1 MNFDASFNTL
11 AIFNANPLIV
21 CDHRASSVC
30 EATLTTYYIKT
41 CLDVLAIWLF
51 HHTRARCLGR
61 RVPDRMMLAVSIVWF
76 WLPNSDSPLF
86 MYIVIFVIY
95 TWFNYIFRV
104 EAALTNA
111 AKHARSLYTYIH
123 AHRFCIKKNKL
134 NRNRVFRQMRSARG
148 NSSRYIQ

>member
-1 MNFDASFNTL
+1 
-11 AIFNANPLIV
+11 
-21 CDHRASSVC
+21 
-30 EATLTTYYIKT
+30 
-41 CLDVLAIWLF
+41 
-51 HHTRARCLGR
+51 
-61 RVPDRMMLAVSIVWF
+61 MMHAVSIVWF

-111 AKHARSLYTYIH
+111 AKHARSLYMYIH
-123 AHRFCIKKNKL
+123 AHRFCIKKKL

-148 NSSRYIQ
+148 NSIVDIYSKTSLRWTLSGTKVIFTRKKLFILFMHTILNKLNRVKCRH